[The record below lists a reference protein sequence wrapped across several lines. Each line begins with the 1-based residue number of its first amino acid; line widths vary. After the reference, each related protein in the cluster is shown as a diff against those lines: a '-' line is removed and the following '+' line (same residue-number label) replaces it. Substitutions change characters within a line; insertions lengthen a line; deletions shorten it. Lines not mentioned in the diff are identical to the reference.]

1 MAGGIFHSCFFP
13 SSILLWSHALSH
25 IFRLSNHNP
34 SSHTPSHPSAMLQ
47 TLESARLGPSLPS
60 FFFLSFS
67 LSRKWEKTRKEE
79 IISQTH
85 QWKKSKELLNWTPSM
100 TMKLPTPLT
109 SATMTTADKRSC
121 TQSIKGG
128 SNLYYFTYSNK
139 TISDGTYP
147 FWVYPST
154 KTRLSTLW
162 LMKLWDYLRDMKAR
176 NKATRL
182 MTGRVGVGVWCGR
195 GMSTSAMK

>member
-1 MAGGIFHSCFFP
+1 MRSLTFFVSP
-13 SSILLWSHALSH
+13 TTTPLLTLPLTPPPCYRPWKVRGWALH
-25 IFRLSNHNP
+25 FPL
-34 SSHTPSHPSAMLQ
+34 
-47 TLESARLGPSLPS
+47 

-139 TISDGTYP
+139 TISNGTYP